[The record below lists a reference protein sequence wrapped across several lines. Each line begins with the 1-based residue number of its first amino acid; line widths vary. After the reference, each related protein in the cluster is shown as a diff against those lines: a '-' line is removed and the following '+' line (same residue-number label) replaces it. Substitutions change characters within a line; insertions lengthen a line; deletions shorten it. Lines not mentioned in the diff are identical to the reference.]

1 MRKLFCFLLLLATT
15 QVHAELLRADQAFQF
30 KAEAI
35 SPTTIK
41 ATWEIAEGHYLS
53 RDKFKFETDST
64 DLKLATPTFP
74 AGESKDDP
82 TTQAKHEIY
91 RNKVEVEIPVERG
104 QTLSQAIQLA
114 LKVKYQG
121 CSDTGMCFPPSRG
134 IAQLELAA
142 ATDAA
147 PAPTTAV
154 AAPPAPTPVPA
165 AEVAAPEPAVAEAT
179 PPTTTSKLPDIFKGA
194 DKQAANKPMPVD
206 KAFAFDIAAID
217 KGTLKATWVIQP
229 NHHLYRPKITFSLKE
244 PQEGVTL
251 GKPVFPAGKQTQDEY
266 FGMIEVYGED
276 IEVKIPVEATD
287 GVEKIVVTTQ
297 YQGCADNTGVCYP
310 PVKKTNELTLAGL
323 PEARPIANNTPVS
336 ADVAL
341 NEQDALAQKLEGSS
355 FLQKILV
362 MFIAGLLLAFT
373 PCIFPMIPILSGII
387 AGYGNTTSRKAFFLS
402 LTYVLAGAFAYAVIG
417 FVFGFFGQNLQTV
430 LQNPIAIGFM
440 SVLFVLLALSM
451 FGFYDLQLPNSIQS
465 RLSEISNKQESGS
478 FIGAAIMGFLSTLI
492 VGPCA
497 GPVIAGAL
505 TYIAQ
510 SKDAVLGASA
520 LFSMG
525 IGIGVPLLLIGTSA
539 GHLLPRA
546 GAWMDTVK
554 AVFGIIMLGIA
565 IYMLSR
571 IVPIEITMALTGI
584 LLVSSGV
591 YMGALERT
599 NEEAGGWGRFW
610 KSTGMIQLFY
620 GGLILFGL
628 SAGSQSLL
636 QPLKGVFGSTVIASS
651 DAAVSSGLQFQAIKG
666 SEGLKAALAAA
677 KAANRPVM
685 LDFTA
690 DFCVT
695 CAKMERTTFKSADV
709 AGALGNA
716 LLLKADVTKQDDAD
730 VALQKQFDV
739 IGPPAFI
746 FFNSHGEEMRS
757 LRLIGEVNAERLTKH
772 AKQFMQQATAP

>member
-1 MRKLFCFLLLLATT
+1 MY
-15 QVHAELLRADQAFQF
+15 V
-30 KAEAI
+30 
-35 SPTTIK
+35 
-41 ATWEIAEGHYLS
+41 
-53 RDKFKFETDST
+53 
-64 DLKLATPTFP
+64 
-74 AGESKDDP
+74 
-82 TTQAKHEIY
+82 
-91 RNKVEVEIPVERG
+91 
-104 QTLSQAIQLA
+104 
-114 LKVKYQG
+114 
-121 CSDTGMCFPPSRG
+121 
-134 IAQLELAA
+134 
-142 ATDAA
+142 
-147 PAPTTAV
+147 
-154 AAPPAPTPVPA
+154 
-165 AEVAAPEPAVAEAT
+165 
-179 PPTTTSKLPDIFKGA
+179 
-194 DKQAANKPMPVD
+194 
-206 KAFAFDIAAID
+206 
-217 KGTLKATWVIQP
+217 
-229 NHHLYRPKITFSLKE
+229 
-244 PQEGVTL
+244 
-251 GKPVFPAGKQTQDEY
+251 AGKQTQDEY